1 MDNDPIFNMS
11 WGNGQP
17 IEGATYRPD
26 VNALDDQYQQ
36 EQNQHSEYQRFL
48 RQHNHPASGDYGFAS
63 YDQALEDKYR
73 PLLPQI
79 AFTEPPEERPQV
91 LHHFSTVQSLDFRR
105 FMTPPTSPKL
115 PAILPAAA
123 AHDIPKPHPE
133 ILPYTTEISDDIWY
147 SDAFYAG
154 TMSHI
159 RRALHPLEESFVCNN
174 LGLATDVLLLLYESK
189 FPLVPWN
196 GRYVRRMIEVA
207 RWRAKLFV
215 WNTEEIN
222 TLRKVAVQGKSKEDA
237 WLELRA
243 KWRYYPKNRV
253 SVSRKYGE
261 IQQELALGAVWE
273 RYDEDEHILAD
284 ALAQW
289 RVPQ

>member
-1 MDNDPIFNMS
+1 
-11 WGNGQP
+11 
-17 IEGATYRPD
+17 
-26 VNALDDQYQQ
+26 
-36 EQNQHSEYQRFL
+36 
-48 RQHNHPASGDYGFAS
+48 
-63 YDQALEDKYR
+63 
-73 PLLPQI
+73 
-79 AFTEPPEERPQV
+79 
-91 LHHFSTVQSLDFRR
+91 
-105 FMTPPTSPKL
+105 
-115 PAILPAAA
+115 
-123 AHDIPKPHPE
+123 
-133 ILPYTTEISDDIWY
+133 
-147 SDAFYAG
+147 
-154 TMSHI
+154 
-159 RRALHPLEESFVCNN
+159 
-174 LGLATDVLLLLYESK
+174 
-189 FPLVPWN
+189 
-196 GRYVRRMIEVA
+196 MIEVA